1 MLSIDPWNILWTVVN
16 LLVLYLVFK
25 KFLFKPVMKVINAR
39 EDMIKQQFDDAKKSQ
54 EEADALKASYDE
66 KLESAKTEADEI
78 IVNARNRAQEEHEAA
93 LEKTRKETEVMLEKA
108 KADIATEKE
117 KATEAAQAG
126 AARDGRVDFRAPQRR
141 CRDTRHLPFYQRY
154 LRCGG
159 HAAQAGRYS
168 AHRQERLHQS
178 AEGKRLPQPAFDCG
192 GARVLLHRQR
202 TGPRRDPDPHGGDG
216 FLGEP

>member
-93 LEKTRKETEVMLEKA
+93 LEKTRKETEVML
-108 KADIATEKE
+108 
-117 KATEAAQAG
+117 
-126 AARDGRVDFRAPQRR
+126 
-141 CRDTRHLPFYQRY
+141 
-154 LRCGG
+154 
-159 HAAQAGRYS
+159 
-168 AHRQERLHQS
+168 
-178 AEGKRLPQPAFDCG
+178 
-192 GARVLLHRQR
+192 
-202 TGPRRDPDPHGGDG
+202 
-216 FLGEP
+216 

>member
-39 EDMIKQQFDDAKKSQ
+39 EDIKQQFDDAKKSQ

-117 KATEAAQAG
+117 KATEAAQADIARLALI
-126 AARDGRVDFRAPQRR
+126 AARKIVKTGDAHD
-141 CRDTRHLPFYQRY
+141 
-154 LRCGG
+154 
-159 HAAQAGRYS
+159 AGS
-168 AHRQERLHQS
+168 S
-178 AEGKRLPQPAFDCG
+178 K
-192 GARVLLHRQR
+192 
-202 TGPRRDPDPHGGDG
+202 
-216 FLGEP
+216 

>member
-54 EEADALKASYDE
+54 EADALKASYDE

-93 LEKTRKETEVMLEKA
+93 LKKTRKETEVMLEKA

-117 KATEAAQAG
+117 KATEAAQADIARLALI
-126 AARDGRVDFRAPQRR
+126 AARKIVKTGDAHD
-141 CRDTRHLPFYQRY
+141 
-154 LRCGG
+154 
-159 HAAQAGRYS
+159 AGS
-168 AHRQERLHQS
+168 S
-178 AEGKRLPQPAFDCG
+178 K
-192 GARVLLHRQR
+192 
-202 TGPRRDPDPHGGDG
+202 
-216 FLGEP
+216 

>member
-54 EEADALKASYDE
+54 EEAAALKASYDE
-66 KLESAKTEADEI
+66 KLESAKTKADEI
-78 IVNARNRAQEEHEAA
+78 FVYARYIAQEEHEAA

-117 KATEAAQAG
+117 KATEAAQADIARLALI
-126 AARDGRVDFRAPQRR
+126 AARKIVKTGDAHD
-141 CRDTRHLPFYQRY
+141 
-154 LRCGG
+154 
-159 HAAQAGRYS
+159 AGS
-168 AHRQERLHQS
+168 S
-178 AEGKRLPQPAFDCG
+178 K
-192 GARVLLHRQR
+192 
-202 TGPRRDPDPHGGDG
+202 
-216 FLGEP
+216 

>member
-78 IVNARNRAQEEHEAA
+78 IVNARKRESNGSCTGRYC
-93 LEKTRKETEVMLEKA
+93 KTRSHSCKKNR
-108 KADIATEKE
+108 KD
-117 KATEAAQAG
+117 
-126 AARDGRVDFRAPQRR
+126 R
-141 CRDTRHLPFYQRY
+141 
-154 LRCGG
+154 
-159 HAAQAGRYS
+159 
-168 AHRQERLHQS
+168 
-178 AEGKRLPQPAFDCG
+178 
-192 GARVLLHRQR
+192 
-202 TGPRRDPDPHGGDG
+202 
-216 FLGEP
+216 

>member
-39 EDMIKQQFDDAKKSQ
+39 EDMIKQQFDGAKKSQ

-66 KLESAKTEADEI
+66 KIESAKIEADEI

-93 LEKTRKETEVMLEKA
+93 WKDQKETEVMLEKA

-117 KATEAAQAG
+117 KATEAAQADIARLALI
-126 AARDGRVDFRAPQRR
+126 AARKIVKTGDAHERR
-141 CRDTRHLPFYQRY
+141 Q
-154 LRCGG
+154 
-159 HAAQAGRYS
+159 Q
-168 AHRQERLHQS
+168 
-178 AEGKRLPQPAFDCG
+178 
-192 GARVLLHRQR
+192 
-202 TGPRRDPDPHGGDG
+202 
-216 FLGEP
+216 

>member
-66 KLESAKTEADEI
+66 I

-117 KATEAAQAG
+117 KATEAAQADIARLALI
-126 AARDGRVDFRAPQRR
+126 AARKIVKTGDAHD
-141 CRDTRHLPFYQRY
+141 
-154 LRCGG
+154 
-159 HAAQAGRYS
+159 AGS
-168 AHRQERLHQS
+168 S
-178 AEGKRLPQPAFDCG
+178 K
-192 GARVLLHRQR
+192 
-202 TGPRRDPDPHGGDG
+202 
-216 FLGEP
+216 

>member
-108 KADIATEKE
+108 DIATEKE
-117 KATEAAQAG
+117 KATEAAQADIARLALI
-126 AARDGRVDFRAPQRR
+126 AARKIVKTGDAHD
-141 CRDTRHLPFYQRY
+141 
-154 LRCGG
+154 
-159 HAAQAGRYS
+159 AGS
-168 AHRQERLHQS
+168 S
-178 AEGKRLPQPAFDCG
+178 K
-192 GARVLLHRQR
+192 
-202 TGPRRDPDPHGGDG
+202 
-216 FLGEP
+216 

>member
-54 EEADALKASYDE
+54 EADALKASYDE

-108 KADIATEKE
+108 KANIATEKE
-117 KATEAAQAG
+117 KATEAAQADIARLALI
-126 AARDGRVDFRAPQRR
+126 AARKIVKTGDAHD
-141 CRDTRHLPFYQRY
+141 
-154 LRCGG
+154 
-159 HAAQAGRYS
+159 AGS
-168 AHRQERLHQS
+168 S
-178 AEGKRLPQPAFDCG
+178 K
-192 GARVLLHRQR
+192 
-202 TGPRRDPDPHGGDG
+202 
-216 FLGEP
+216 

>member
-39 EDMIKQQFDDAKKSQ
+39 ENMIKQQFDDAKKSQ

-93 LEKTRKETEVMLEKA
+93 LERPEK
-108 KADIATEKE
+108 KQK
-117 KATEAAQAG
+117 
-126 AARDGRVDFRAPQRR
+126 
-141 CRDTRHLPFYQRY
+141 
-154 LRCGG
+154 
-159 HAAQAGRYS
+159 
-168 AHRQERLHQS
+168 
-178 AEGKRLPQPAFDCG
+178 
-192 GARVLLHRQR
+192 
-202 TGPRRDPDPHGGDG
+202 
-216 FLGEP
+216 

>member
-66 KLESAKTEADEI
+66 KLES
-78 IVNARNRAQEEHEAA
+78 EEHEAA

-117 KATEAAQAG
+117 KATEAAQADIARLALI
-126 AARDGRVDFRAPQRR
+126 AARKIVKTGDAHD
-141 CRDTRHLPFYQRY
+141 
-154 LRCGG
+154 
-159 HAAQAGRYS
+159 AGS
-168 AHRQERLHQS
+168 S
-178 AEGKRLPQPAFDCG
+178 K
-192 GARVLLHRQR
+192 
-202 TGPRRDPDPHGGDG
+202 
-216 FLGEP
+216 

>member
-78 IVNARNRAQEEHEAA
+78 RNRAQEEHEAA

-117 KATEAAQAG
+117 KATEAAQADIARLALI
-126 AARDGRVDFRAPQRR
+126 AARKIVKTGDAHD
-141 CRDTRHLPFYQRY
+141 
-154 LRCGG
+154 
-159 HAAQAGRYS
+159 AGS
-168 AHRQERLHQS
+168 S
-178 AEGKRLPQPAFDCG
+178 K
-192 GARVLLHRQR
+192 
-202 TGPRRDPDPHGGDG
+202 
-216 FLGEP
+216 

>member
-39 EDMIKQQFDDAKKSQ
+39 EDMIKFDDAKKSQ

-117 KATEAAQAG
+117 KATEAAQADIARLALI
-126 AARDGRVDFRAPQRR
+126 AARKIVKTGDAHD
-141 CRDTRHLPFYQRY
+141 
-154 LRCGG
+154 
-159 HAAQAGRYS
+159 AGS
-168 AHRQERLHQS
+168 S
-178 AEGKRLPQPAFDCG
+178 K
-192 GARVLLHRQR
+192 
-202 TGPRRDPDPHGGDG
+202 
-216 FLGEP
+216 

>member
-66 KLESAKTEADEI
+66 KIESAKTEADEI

-93 LEKTRKETEVMLEKA
+93 LEKTRKETEVMLA

-117 KATEAAQAG
+117 KATEAAQADIARLALI
-126 AARDGRVDFRAPQRR
+126 AARKIVKTGDAHD
-141 CRDTRHLPFYQRY
+141 
-154 LRCGG
+154 
-159 HAAQAGRYS
+159 AGS
-168 AHRQERLHQS
+168 S
-178 AEGKRLPQPAFDCG
+178 K
-192 GARVLLHRQR
+192 
-202 TGPRRDPDPHGGDG
+202 
-216 FLGEP
+216 

>member
-78 IVNARNRAQEEHEAA
+78 IVNARNRAQEEHAPVPFKSMKASSLQFRITESMSPVLTA
-93 LEKTRKETEVMLEKA
+93 L
-108 KADIATEKE
+108 
-117 KATEAAQAG
+117 
-126 AARDGRVDFRAPQRR
+126 
-141 CRDTRHLPFYQRY
+141 
-154 LRCGG
+154 
-159 HAAQAGRYS
+159 
-168 AHRQERLHQS
+168 
-178 AEGKRLPQPAFDCG
+178 
-192 GARVLLHRQR
+192 
-202 TGPRRDPDPHGGDG
+202 
-216 FLGEP
+216 

>member
-25 KFLFKPVMKVINAR
+25 KFLFKPVINAR

-117 KATEAAQAG
+117 KATEAAQADIARLALI
-126 AARDGRVDFRAPQRR
+126 AARKIVKTGDAHD
-141 CRDTRHLPFYQRY
+141 
-154 LRCGG
+154 
-159 HAAQAGRYS
+159 AGS
-168 AHRQERLHQS
+168 S
-178 AEGKRLPQPAFDCG
+178 K
-192 GARVLLHRQR
+192 
-202 TGPRRDPDPHGGDG
+202 
-216 FLGEP
+216 

>member
-25 KFLFKPVMKVINAR
+25 KFLFKPVMKVINER

-108 KADIATEKE
+108 KANIATEKE
-117 KATEAAQAG
+117 KATEAAQADIARLALI
-126 AARDGRVDFRAPQRR
+126 AARKIVKTGDAHD
-141 CRDTRHLPFYQRY
+141 
-154 LRCGG
+154 
-159 HAAQAGRYS
+159 AGS
-168 AHRQERLHQS
+168 S
-178 AEGKRLPQPAFDCG
+178 K
-192 GARVLLHRQR
+192 
-202 TGPRRDPDPHGGDG
+202 
-216 FLGEP
+216 